1 MASTGSAAW
10 AKYFKG
16 QDVSTVMKK
25 DSDAYDGDGTTKLN
39 FKVKAN
45 EKILV
50 FDSDSYND
58 KATIKRLSD
67 NQICRVTFNNIQK
80 PGRETA
86 VNLKPQAFGIGETK
100 YNITDYVDLVL
111 TSIEDRENLSPET
124 KNYLQSL
131 ILYYAGFENLQFTE
145 SAYNAGRSTLPMRD
159 IKKDFGEVLGPIAVI
174 KKQILNGLNIPKDNT
189 VKIYMPS
196 RPNEPL
202 MDYGIIVGNK
212 TYVIS
217 AKSGTTTNV
226 VKPQD
231 IIDLLKK
238 NPTKLRK
245 YQRTEQY
252 KILES
257 LSENGIVDGAI
268 IAASKLPGGPS
279 AEAAADVKK
288 KLKSGSYKDD
298 KYDIA
303 LMASFINSND
313 YLKKQTKPTLN
324 QIMYECEKMIAAKS
338 KNGLN
343 FTPMFKDA
351 VENQVI
357 YVKFDISGSK
367 PDFEVIMNDDF
378 SAKKVTLRTKNG
390 YTRRSDR
397 MGIQV

>member
-1 MASTGSAAW
+1 MASTGSTAW
-10 AKYFKG
+10 TKYFKG

-25 DSDAYDGDGTTKLN
+25 DSDAFDGDGKTKLN

-45 EKILV
+45 EKIVV
-50 FDSDSYND
+50 FDSDSYQE
-58 KATIKRLSD
+58 KAVIKRLSD
-67 NQICRVTFNNIQK
+67 NKICRVTFNNIQK
-80 PGRETA
+80 PGRETS
-86 VNLKPQAFGIGETK
+86 VNLKPQAFGIGDTK
-100 YNITDYVDLVL
+100 YNIEDYVDLVL
-111 TSIEDRENLSPET
+111 NNIEDSTNLSPET

-131 ILYYAGFENLQFTE
+131 VLYFAGFENLQFTQK
-145 SAYNAGRSTLPMRD
+145 AYNDASSLPLRD
-159 IKKDFGEVLGPIAVI
+159 IKKDFGEILGPIAVI
-174 KKQILNGLNIPKDNT
+174 KKQILTELKIPKGNT
-189 VKIYMPS
+189 TKIYMPA

-231 IIDLLKK
+231 IINLLKK
-238 NPTKLRK
+238 DATKHRK

-279 AEAAADVKK
+279 PEAAADVKK
-288 KLKSGSYKDD
+288 RLKTGSYKDD
-298 KYDIA
+298 KYDIG
-303 LMASFINSND
+303 LMGSFINSND
-313 YLKKQTKPTLN
+313 YLKKQSKPTLN

-338 KNGLN
+338 KNGLD

-351 VENQVI
+351 VSNQVI
-357 YVKFDISGSK
+357 YVKFDISAST
-367 PDFEVIMNDDF
+367 PDFEVVMNDDF
-378 SAKKVTLRTKNG
+378 STRKVTLRTKNG

>member
-1 MASTGSAAW
+1 MASTGSTAW
-10 AKYFKG
+10 TKYFKG

-25 DSDAYDGDGTTKLN
+25 DSDAFDGDGKTRLN

-45 EKILV
+45 EKVVV
-50 FDSDSYND
+50 FDSDSYQE
-58 KATIKRLSD
+58 KEVIKRLSD
-67 NQICRVTFNNIQK
+67 NKICRVTFNNIQK
-80 PGRETA
+80 PGRETS
-86 VNLKPQAFGIGETK
+86 VNLKPQAFGIGDTK
-100 YNITDYVDLVL
+100 YNIEDYVDLVL
-111 TSIEDRENLSPET
+111 NNIEDRTNLSPET

-131 ILYYAGFENLQFTE
+131 VLYFAGFENLQFTQK
-145 SAYNAGRSTLPMRD
+145 AYNDASSLPLRD
-159 IKKDFGEVLGPIAVI
+159 IKKDFGEILGPIAVI
-174 KKQILNGLNIPKDNT
+174 KKQILTELKIPKGNT
-189 VKIYMPS
+189 TKIYMPA

-202 MDYGIIVGNK
+202 MDYGIIVGNE

-231 IIDLLKK
+231 IINLLKK
-238 NPTKLRK
+238 DATKHRK

-279 AEAAADVKK
+279 PEAAADVKK
-288 KLKSGSYKDD
+288 RLKTGSYKDD
-298 KYDIA
+298 KYDIG
-303 LMASFINSND
+303 LMGSFINSND
-313 YLKKQTKPTLN
+313 YLKKQSKPTLN

-338 KNGLN
+338 KNGLD

-351 VENQVI
+351 VSNQVI
-357 YVKFDISGSK
+357 YVKFDISAST
-367 PDFEVIMNDDF
+367 PDFEVVMNDDF
-378 SAKKVTLRTKNG
+378 STRKVTLRTKNG

>member
-1 MASTGSAAW
+1 MASTGSSAW
-10 AKYFKG
+10 TKYFKG

-25 DSDAYDGDGTTKLN
+25 DSDAFDTDGTTKLN
-39 FKVKAN
+39 FKIKAN

-50 FDSDSYND
+50 YDSDSYQS
-58 KATIKRLSD
+58 KVVVKRISD

-111 TSIEDRENLSPET
+111 TSIEERTNLSPET

-131 ILYYAGFENLQFTE
+131 VLYYAGFENLQFTQ
-145 SAYNAGRSTLPMRD
+145 SAYNAASSSLPMRD

-174 KKQILNGLNIPKDNT
+174 KKQILSELSIPSGNT
-189 VKIYMPS
+189 TKIYMPS

-212 TYVIS
+212 TYVVS

-231 IIDLLKK
+231 VIDLLKK
-238 NPTKLRK
+238 NSTKLRK
-245 YQRTEQY
+245 YENTEQY

-257 LSENGIVDGAI
+257 LSQNGIVDGAI

-279 AEAAADVKK
+279 PAAAEDVKK
-288 KLKSGSYKDD
+288 KLKTGSYKDD
-298 KYDIA
+298 KYDVG

-357 YVKFDISGSK
+357 YIKFDISGSR
-367 PDFEVIMNDDF
+367 PDFQVIMNDDF

>member
-25 DSDAYDGDGTTKLN
+25 DSDAFDGDGTTKLN

-45 EKILV
+45 EKIIV
-50 FDSDSYND
+50 FDSDSYES
-58 KATIKRLSD
+58 KMVIKRLSD

-111 TSIEDRENLSPET
+111 TSIEERNNLSPET

-131 ILYYAGFENLQFTE
+131 VLYYAGFENLQFTQN
-145 SAYNAGRSTLPMRD
+145 AYNAASSSLPMRD

-174 KKQILNGLNIPKDNT
+174 KQQILSEVNIPKGNT
-189 VKIYMPS
+189 TKIYMPA

-202 MDYGIIVGNK
+202 MDYGIIVNNK

-238 NPTKLRK
+238 NPANLRK
-245 YQRTEQY
+245 YQNTEQY

-279 AEAAADVKK
+279 PEAAADVKK
-288 KLKSGSYKDD
+288 KLGTGTYKDD
-298 KYDIA
+298 KYDIG
-303 LMASFINSND
+303 LMASFINSNG

-351 VENQVI
+351 VQNQVI
-357 YVKFDISGSK
+357 YVKFDVTGAT
-367 PDFEVIMNDDF
+367 PDFQVIMNDDF
-378 SAKKVTLRTKNG
+378 STKKVTLRTKNG

-397 MGIQV
+397 MGVQV

>member
-1 MASTGSAAW
+1 MASTGSTAW
-10 AKYFKG
+10 TKYFKG

-25 DSDAYDGDGTTKLN
+25 DSDAFDGDGKTRLN

-45 EKILV
+45 EKVVV
-50 FDSDSYND
+50 FDSDSYQE
-58 KATIKRLSD
+58 KAVIKRLSD
-67 NQICRVTFNNIQK
+67 NKICRVTFNNIQK
-80 PGRETA
+80 PGRETS
-86 VNLKPQAFGIGETK
+86 VNLKPQAFGIGDTK
-100 YNITDYVDLVL
+100 YNIEDYVDLVL
-111 TSIEDRENLSPET
+111 NNIEDRTNLSPET

-131 ILYYAGFENLQFTE
+131 VLYFAGFENLQFTQK
-145 SAYNAGRSTLPMRD
+145 AYNDASSLPLRD
-159 IKKDFGEVLGPIAVI
+159 IKKDFGEILGPIAVI
-174 KKQILNGLNIPKDNT
+174 KKQILTELKIPKGNT
-189 VKIYMPS
+189 TKIYMPA

-202 MDYGIIVGNK
+202 MDYGIIVGNE

-231 IIDLLKK
+231 IINLLKK
-238 NPTKLRK
+238 DATKHRK

-279 AEAAADVKK
+279 PEAAADVKK
-288 KLKSGSYKDD
+288 RLKTGSYKDD
-298 KYDIA
+298 KYDIG
-303 LMASFINSND
+303 LMGSFINSND
-313 YLKKQTKPTLN
+313 YLKKQSKPTLN

-338 KNGLN
+338 KNGLD

-351 VENQVI
+351 VSNQVI
-357 YVKFDISGSK
+357 YVKFDISAST
-367 PDFEVIMNDDF
+367 PDFEVVMNDDF
-378 SAKKVTLRTKNG
+378 STRKVTLRTKNG